1 MSSVPLSTAL
11 PQAEVADDPRTF
23 PHVPRSVCSAWRN
36 AERRSRAEDHARKFP
51 DLRTFARNA
60 QSRRWHEPDPRVVA
74 TQWSKTYFSTLLPA
88 ALLPC
93 LLHDWSLP
101 LAPATIGLQLSP
113 AGAVSGFTLSSEGG
127 CRNPP
132 EMTAGRFDS
141 LVEEHLRPVIDML
154 AAATPLPA
162 KVLWSNAGNVFENVV
177 GRASG
182 LLGADHP
189 AVKEGLAIMVER
201 RDASGRANPLFQ
213 PIRYVHYN
221 GARVRQRRVC
231 CLRYFTPE
239 LGYCK
244 SCPKS
249 DTGEAGSN

>member
-1 MSSVPLSTAL
+1 MIPELAHIFKGPFAALGETLSVDLTPKITLDNFLTS
-11 PQAEVADDPRTF
+11 
-23 PHVPRSVCSAWRN
+23 PHLQETLDIFS
-36 AERRSRAEDHARKFP
+36 
-51 DLRTFARNA
+51 
-60 QSRRWHEPDPRVVA
+60 QRWAEPDPRVVV

-88 ALLPC
+88 VLLPC
-93 LLHDWSLP
+93 LVRNWSLP
-101 LAPATIGLQLSP
+101 LAPTTMGLQLSP
-113 AGAVSGFTLSSEGG
+113 AGAVSGFTLSSEGE

-132 EMTAGRFDS
+132 AMTAGRFDF
-141 LVEEHLRPVIDML
+141 LVKEHLRPVIEML

-213 PIRYVHYN
+213 PIRYVDNN
-221 GARVRQRRVC
+221 GERVRQRRIC

-244 SCPKS
+244 SCPKP
-249 DTGEAGSN
+249 DTGTACGTRSVSSS